1 MITNSK
7 NGTTMD
13 KKAYIKPTA
22 KTIILTAIVT
32 AGPIVSQQYDNG
44 PHMPLG
50 TDDGDDN
57 FMSRENHWYDDD
69 EDEE

>member
-1 MITNSK
+1 MIINSR

-32 AGPIVSQQYDNG
+32 AGPVVSQQYDQKA
-44 PHMPLG
+44 HMPLG
-50 TDDGDDN
+50 TDDGSDN
-57 FMSRENHWYDDD
+57 FMSRENKWYD

>member
-1 MITNSK
+1 MIINSR

-32 AGPIVSQQYDNG
+32 VGPIVSQQYDKG

-50 TDDGDDN
+50 TDDGSDN
-57 FMSRENHWYDDD
+57 FMSREDNWYDDD